1 MRKRPL
7 PVLRTPLPSSRGGAR
22 GGVKFS
28 LVIPVRNGGAL
39 YRQCLESIAA
49 QSLKPA
55 EVLVFDTESDDG
67 SATLAA
73 AVLKKIPLRTFS
85 VARSQFDH
93 GGTRNRALQAA
104 RHEWVLF
111 MTQDAICADTEA
123 FAQLLA
129 SASAQNVV
137 AVYGRQLP
145 HSDASPLAATAR
157 GFNYGT
163 ERVEQNMALAPKLG
177 IKTWF
182 CSNSFCLWN
191 KPALENAGGF
201 AEKLILGEDMHAA
214 ARLVQAG
221 GKVIYEPTAQVRHSH
236 NYSAVEEFCRYF
248 DTGVFHSL
256 HRELLFRAGNPSKE
270 GLRFVLGQLRQLV
283 KFRAWLSV
291 LRLPFHVAA
300 KFLGYKL
307 GQNYTLLGRRLS
319 RALSMHK
326 NFWN

>member
-1 MRKRPL
+1 M
-7 PVLRTPLPSSRGGAR
+7 
-22 GGVKFS
+22 
-28 LVIPVRNGGAL
+28 VIPVRNGGAL
-39 YRQCLESIAA
+39 YHQCLESVAA
-49 QSLKPA
+49 QSAKPA

-67 SATLAA
+67 SAVLAA
-73 AVLKKIPLRTFS
+73 TVLKKIPLRTFS

-93 GGTRNRALQAA
+93 GGTRNLALKTA

-111 MTQDAICADTEA
+111 LTQDAICADTEA
-123 FAQLLA
+123 FANLLA
-129 SASAQNVV
+129 SARAHDVV
-137 AVYGRQLP
+137 AAYGRQLP
-145 HSDASPLAATAR
+145 HADASPLAATAR

-163 ERVEQNMALAPKLG
+163 GRIEQDMSAAARLG

-182 CSNSFCLWN
+182 CSNSFCLWH
-191 KPALENAGGF
+191 KPTLEKAGGF

-214 ARLVQAG
+214 ARLIQAG
-221 GKVIYEPTAQVRHSH
+221 GKVIYEPRAQVRHSH
-236 NYSAVEEFCRYF
+236 NYSALEEFRRYF
-248 DTGVFHSL
+248 DTGVFHRL
-256 HRELLFRAGNPSKE
+256 HRELLFRAGNASKE
-270 GLRFVLGQLRQLV
+270 GFRFVLGQLGQLV
-283 KFRAWLSV
+283 KQGAWLSV

>member
-1 MRKRPL
+1 MARP
-7 PVLRTPLPSSRGGAR
+7 SASAAGAPR
-22 GGVKFS
+22 FS

-55 EVLVFDTESDDG
+55 EVLIFDTVSDDG

-73 AVLKKIPLRTFS
+73 TVLKKIPLRTFS

-93 GGTRNRALQAA
+93 GGTRNRALQTA
-104 RHEWVLF
+104 RYEWVLF
-111 MTQDAICADTEA
+111 MTQDAVCANTEA
-123 FAQLLA
+123 FANLLA
-129 SASAQNVV
+129 AAKQPQVV

-157 GFNYGT
+157 GLNYGT
-163 ERVEQNMALAPKLG
+163 ERIEQDMAAAARLG

-191 KPALENAGGF
+191 KVALTKAGGF

-221 GKVIYEPTAQVRHSH
+221 SKIIYEPTAQVRHSH
-236 NYSAVEEFCRYF
+236 NYSVWQELRRYF
-248 DTGVFHSL
+248 DIGVFHSQY
-256 HRELLFRAGNPSKE
+256 RDLLFCAGNASKE
-270 GLRFVLGQLRQLV
+270 GLRFVIGQLKQLV
-283 KFRAWLSV
+283 KLRAWLSV
-291 LRLPFHVAA
+291 LKLPFHIAA

-319 RALSMHK
+319 RALSMHT
-326 NFWN
+326 NFWS

>member
-1 MRKRPL
+1 M
-7 PVLRTPLPSSRGGAR
+7 AR
-22 GGVKFS
+22 RSASAAGVPRFS

-49 QSLKPA
+49 QSLQPA

-73 AVLKKIPLRTFS
+73 TTLKKIPVRTFS

-93 GGTRNRALQAA
+93 GGTRNRALQTA

-123 FAQLLA
+123 FTQLLA
-129 SASAQNVV
+129 AAGAQNVV
-137 AVYGRQLP
+137 AAYGRQLP
-145 HSDASPLAATAR
+145 HDDASPLAATAR

-163 ERVEQNMALAPKLG
+163 GRIEQDMAASARLG

-182 CSNSFCLWN
+182 CSNSFCLWH
-191 KPALENAGGF
+191 KPTLEQAGGF

-214 ARLVQAG
+214 ARLIQAG
-221 GKVIYEPTAQVRHSH
+221 GRVIYEPTAQVRHSH
-236 NYSAVEEFCRYF
+236 NYSALEEFRRYF

-256 HRELLFRAGNPSKE
+256 HRGLLFRAGNPSKE
-270 GLRFVLGQLRQLV
+270 GLRFVLGQLGQLINR
-283 KFRAWLSV
+283 RAWLSV

>member
-1 MRKRPL
+1 MRTRPL
-7 PVLRTPLPSSRGGAR
+7 PVLRKPLPSAR
-22 GGVKFS
+22 RAARVGVKFS

-67 SATLAA
+67 SVALAA
-73 AVLKKIPLRTFS
+73 TILKKIPLRTFS

-93 GGTRNRALQAA
+93 GGTRNMALKTA
-104 RHEWVLF
+104 RYAWVLF

-123 FAQLLA
+123 FAHLLA
-129 SASAQNVV
+129 AASAQNVV
-137 AVYGRQLP
+137 AAYGRQLA
-145 HSDASPLAATAR
+145 HTNASPLAATAR

-163 ERVEQNMALAPKLG
+163 ERIEQDMSAAARLG

-182 CSNSFCLWN
+182 CSNSFCLWH
-191 KPALENAGGF
+191 KPTLEKNGGF

-214 ARLVQAG
+214 ARLIQAG
-221 GKVIYEPTAQVRHSH
+221 GKVIYEPRAQVRHSH
-236 NYSAVEEFCRYF
+236 NYSALQEFGRYF
-248 DTGVFHSL
+248 DTGVFHHL
-256 HRELLFRAGNPSKE
+256 HRDLLFRAGDASKE
-270 GLRFVLGQLRQLV
+270 GLRFVRGQISQLV
-283 KFRAWLSV
+283 KQGAWPAL

-307 GQNYTLLGRRLS
+307 GQNYMLLGRRLS

>member
-1 MRKRPL
+1 MRKSSQRIPQ
-7 PVLRTPLPSSRGGAR
+7 TPRRASKGQ
-22 GGVKFS
+22 VKFS

-67 SATLAA
+67 SATLAGRI
-73 AVLKKIPLRTFS
+73 LKTIPLRTFT

-93 GGTRNRALQAA
+93 GGTRNRALQTA
-104 RHEWVLF
+104 RCEWVLF
-111 MTQDAICADTEA
+111 MTQDAVCANSEA
-123 FAQLLA
+123 FAQLIA
-129 SASAQNVV
+129 SAGAPNVV

-145 HSDASPLAATAR
+145 HNDATPLAATAR
-157 GFNYGT
+157 GFNYGAKGI
-163 ERVEQNMALAPKLG
+163 EQDMSAAARLG

-182 CSNSFCLWN
+182 CSNSFCLWH
-191 KPALENAGGF
+191 KPSLENAGGF

-221 GKVIYEPTAQVRHSH
+221 GTVIYEPRAQVRHSH
-236 NYSAVEEFCRYF
+236 NYSALEEFRRYF
-248 DTGVFHSL
+248 DIGVFHAQ
-256 HRELLFRAGNPSKE
+256 HAELLFRAGNANKE
-270 GLRFVLGQLRQLV
+270 GFRFVLKQAALLW
-283 KFRAWLSV
+283 KSRAMLSIV
-291 LRLPFHVAA
+291 RLPFHVAA

-307 GQNYTLLGRRLS
+307 GQNYMLLGRRLS

-326 NFWN
+326 NYWN

>member
-1 MRKRPL
+1 MARR
-7 PVLRTPLPSSRGGAR
+7 SASAAGAPR
-22 GGVKFS
+22 FS

-55 EVLVFDTESDDG
+55 EVLIFDTESDDG

-93 GGTRNRALQAA
+93 GGTRNLALKTA
-104 RHEWVLF
+104 RYEWVLF
-111 MTQDAICADTEA
+111 MTQDAICTGTEA
-123 FAQLLA
+123 FANLLA
-129 SASAQNVV
+129 AAKQPEVV

-145 HSDASPLAATAR
+145 HTDASPLAATAR
-157 GFNYGT
+157 AFNYGT
-163 ERVEQNMALAPKLG
+163 ERIEQNMAVAVQLG

-191 KPALENAGGF
+191 KSALTKAGGF

-214 ARLVQAG
+214 ARLIQAG
-221 GKVIYEPTAQVRHSH
+221 GTVVYEPSAEVRHSH
-236 NYSAVEEFCRYF
+236 NYTAWQEFTRYF
-248 DTGVFHSL
+248 DIGVFHSL

-270 GLRFVLGQLRQLV
+270 GLRFVLGQLKQLV
-283 KFRAWLSV
+283 KLRAWLSV
-291 LRLPFHVAA
+291 LRLPFHVTA

-319 RALSMHK
+319 RAFSMHK

>member
-1 MRKRPL
+1 M
-7 PVLRTPLPSSRGGAR
+7 AR
-22 GGVKFS
+22 RSASAASAPRFS
-28 LVIPVRNGGAL
+28 LVIPVRNGGSL
-39 YRQCLESIAA
+39 YRQCLESVAE
-49 QSLKPA
+49 QKLKPA
-55 EVLVFDTESDDG
+55 EVLIFDTESDDG

-85 VARSQFDH
+85 IARSQFDH
-93 GGTRNRALQAA
+93 GGTRNRALRLA
-104 RHEWVLF
+104 RYDWVLF

-123 FAQLLA
+123 FANLLA
-129 SASAQNVV
+129 AARAPNVV

-157 GFNYGT
+157 GFNYGS
-163 ERVEQNMALAPKLG
+163 ERIEQNLTAASRLG

-191 KPALENAGGF
+191 KPALLEAGGF

-214 ARLVQAG
+214 ARLIQAG
-221 GKVIYEPTAQVRHSH
+221 GTVIYEPRAEVRHSH
-236 NYSAVEEFCRYF
+236 NYSAAEEFSRYF
-248 DTGVFHSL
+248 DIGVFHSL

-270 GLRFVLGQLRQLV
+270 GLRFVLGQVRQLR
-283 KFRAWLSV
+283 KLRAWLSV